1 MMFLKR
7 MGRKPLIPLLILAG
21 FLAAV
26 LFIAVNENN
35 IQKNLQSIDQM
46 YDNATIECQV
56 IPNSVSVTGLELS
69 PFSAQDIY
77 QREEVTSHLSA
88 MFSPGYLYGDKADE
102 QPYVIYGTND
112 LKGFCDKMSIT
123 PTMAEGHTVEGF
135 CDEKGVCLLLDVFA
149 EEKGYEVGDT
159 VLMTGG
165 GERGTYIEGA
175 PVQELTVVGTYSN
188 EGVTV
193 EAFVVPESCIYEKD
207 EKRLIFNDSTRRLW
221 YKYSKFYFTI
231 DSAYNKNYEELEAS
245 LEEQIGSMGDYTL
258 YSGTRELEE
267 SIRPLENKL
276 ELQRWLSIP
285 IRLAFVGLSALLT
298 LLLLAQERQEILIR
312 RMRGESGL
320 RVMLETFGAVCLL
333 LILLTL
339 PAALLA
345 AALGGSR
352 VMLEQL
358 IFSVAISGI
367 SGGVLLAVLC
377 RKGLISLYQSSKQE

>member
-7 MGRKPLIPLLILAG
+7 MWRKPLIPLLILAE
-21 FLAAV
+21 FIAAV
-26 LFIAVNENN
+26 LFMVVNENN
-35 IQKNLQSIDQM
+35 IQKNLQAIDQL

-56 IPNSVSVTGLELS
+56 MPNSVSVTGLELS

-77 QREEVTSHLSA
+77 RREEVTSYLSA
-88 MFSPGYLYGDKADE
+88 MFSPGYLYGEKADGE
-102 QPYVIYGTND
+102 PYVIYGTND

-123 PTMAEGHTVEGF
+123 PTMAEGHTIEGF
-135 CDEKGVCLLLDVFA
+135 CDEKAVCLLMDRFA
-149 EEKGYEVGDT
+149 EEKGYEIGDT
-159 VLMTGG
+159 VLLTGG

-175 PVQELTVVGTYSN
+175 PVQELTVVGIYSN

-207 EKRLIFNDSTRRLW
+207 EKRLIFNDNTRRLW

-231 DSAYNKNYEELEAS
+231 DSAYNKNFEELETS
-245 LEEQIGSMGDYTL
+245 LEEQIGAMGDYTL
-258 YSGTRELEE
+258 HSGTRELEE

-333 LILLTL
+333 LILMTV
-339 PAALLA
+339 PAVLLA
-345 AALGGSR
+345 VLLDGSR
-352 VMLEQL
+352 VMLEHL
-358 IFSVAISGI
+358 IFSVVISGI
-367 SGGVLLAVLC
+367 SGGILLAVLC